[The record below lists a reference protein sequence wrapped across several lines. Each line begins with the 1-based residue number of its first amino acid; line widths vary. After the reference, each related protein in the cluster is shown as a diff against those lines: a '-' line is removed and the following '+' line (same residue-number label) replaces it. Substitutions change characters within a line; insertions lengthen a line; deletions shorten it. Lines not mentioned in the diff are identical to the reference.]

1 VTTRRPDP
9 RVELQAFAAVALD
22 LARVDPDRRPGA
34 ELRRWYQDLAA
45 GLGVEAHPTPTNRRL
60 LDGALRLH
68 RIQRGLP
75 DPMGTPVVARAA

>member
-45 GLGVEAHPTPTNRRL
+45 GLGVEAPTNRRL

-75 DPMGTPVVARAA
+75 DPMAAPVARAA